1 MKKTSGGRSQSDSGT
16 TKQEGLKMEL
26 VLSIAFGAWF
36 VASALFY
43 GYMVRKGEKE

>member
-1 MKKTSGGRSQSDSGT
+1 
-16 TKQEGLKMEL
+16 MEL
-26 VLSIAFGAWF
+26 VLSIVFGAWF

>member
-1 MKKTSGGRSQSDSGT
+1 MKRISGGKNRRDFGIIKGGQN
-16 TKQEGLKMEL
+16 MEL